1 MEYWQSFNSWAILF
15 QIFVSVYLNDFWH
28 FSEENLGEYKI
39 FSNKVTKLKATAKK
53 NYYADE
59 LEKNKSN
66 SRKTWELL
74 RTILPGKSPKSSNLP
89 TSIRVNEKEISEK
102 QSILEE
108 FNKYFSNIG
117 ENLAD
122 KFKSDNPETYKL
134 YLRNEVKSSIFM
146 EPPRVNEVKNLMN
159 SLNLRKSVG
168 HDNISSYYLRIASDI
183 LSPVLCYF
191 IDNAF
196 RLGIFQQNCKKAKII
211 PLYKTGKPNNL
222 TNYRPI
228 SILTCFS
235 KIIEKLIHK
244 RLSSFFDKHS
254 ILAKTQYGFQAGKST
269 SHAILDV
276 LTTAYEHINNHEY
289 TGPILLDFK
298 KAFDTVSH
306 SILLYKLEHYGIRGV
321 ANKLLKSFLSD
332 RSQFVSHHNSSS
344 DTLINRFG
352 VPQGSNLGPLL
363 FLIYINDIPHALNS
377 NPRLFADDTCLNI
390 NAVTPAMLSEKMNL
404 ELTTVHKWT
413 TANKITVNPQKSHC
427 LIIPPKKNHR
437 VSNISIYFNDS
448 VIKINDTVIYLGI
461 TIDNKLNFEEHINA
475 LATKIS
481 RSLGVLC
488 KLRHILPKSALRIL
502 YHSMIHPHL
511 LYGITVW
518 GNAFD
523 KHLKRLAT
531 LQNKAVK
538 LISGAQ
544 WRDHVTPTYLKLQ
557 ILKLNDLYLY
567 EVAKL
572 MHKHT
577 RKKLPT
583 SFSTFFAPVKAIH
596 TRSTR
601 LASSELNLY
610 LPRYKSQKLQKS
622 FKYQGVKIW
631 NSIPQDLKQLPFNR
645 FKTKYKKHLLSK
657 YTVNE
662 FFKHQ
667 KGVIDHNI
675 L

>member
-1 MEYWQSFNSWAILF
+1 M
-15 QIFVSVYLNDFWH
+15 
-28 FSEENLGEYKI
+28 
-39 FSNKVTKLKATAKK
+39 
-53 NYYADE
+53 
-59 LEKNKSN
+59 
-66 SRKTWELL
+66 
-74 RTILPGKSPKSSNLP
+74 
-89 TSIRVNEKEISEK
+89 NEKEITEK

-108 FNKYFSNIG
+108 FSKYFSNIG

-134 YLRNEVKSSIFM
+134 YLRNKVKSSIFM

-196 RLGIFQQNCKKAKII
+196 RLGIFPQNCKKAKII

-235 KIIEKLIHK
+235 KLIEKLIHK
-244 RLSSFFDKHS
+244 RWSSLFDKHS

-276 LTTAYEHINNHEY
+276 LTIAYEHINNHEY
-289 TGPILLDFK
+289 TGLIPLDFK

-321 ANKLLKSFLSD
+321 ANKLLKLYSSD
-332 RSQFVSHHNSSS
+332 RSQFVSHHNLSS
-344 DTLINRFG
+344 DTVINRFG

-437 VSNISIYFNDS
+437 ISNISIHFNDS
-448 VIKINDTVIYLGI
+448 VIKINDTVKYLGI

-488 KLRHILPKSALRIL
+488 KLCHILPKSALRNL

-544 WRDHVTPTYLKLQ
+544 WRDHVTPSYLKLQ

-572 MHKHT
+572 MHNHS

-583 SFSTFFAPVKAIH
+583 SLSTFFAPVKTIH

-631 NSIPQDLKQLPFNR
+631 NSVPQDLKQLPFNR

-657 YTVNE
+657 Y
-662 FFKHQ
+662 K
-667 KGVIDHNI
+667 
-675 L
+675 